1 MRLPPAAPTACA
13 SARPACPAAVCSY
26 LPANASN
33 VVHVLLPR
41 RWAYAVLALLDVE
54 ANACLVLAY
63 RFTSLTR

>member
-1 MRLPPAAPTACA
+1 MF
-13 SARPACPAAVCSY
+13 CS
-26 LPANASN
+26 
-33 VVHVLLPR
+33 LPR